1 MDKLKL
7 EYEMKSRGVSVDDL
21 CEAIKISR
29 SAYYRK
35 VNGKSEFTQGEIQAI
50 VDYLGLASPMGIFFQ
65 EKVS

>member
-7 EYEMKSRGVSVDDL
+7 EYEMKVRGISVDDL
-21 CEAIKISR
+21 CHAVGISR

-35 VNGKSEFTQGEIQAI
+35 VSGKSEFTQGEIQKI
-50 VDYLGLASPMGIFFQ
+50 VDLLELSSPMGIFFH

>member
-7 EYEMKSRGVSVDDL
+7 EYEMKTRGVSVDEL
-21 CEAIKISR
+21 CHAVGISR

-35 VNGKSEFTQGEIQAI
+35 VSGKSEFTQGEIQKI
-50 VDYLGLASPMGIFFQ
+50 VDYLGLNSPMGIFFT

>member
-7 EYEMKSRGVSVDDL
+7 EYEMKKRGVSVDDL
-21 CEAIKISR
+21 CNAVGISR

-35 VNGKSEFTQGEIQAI
+35 VNGKSGFTQGEIQKI
-50 VDYLGLASPMGIFFQ
+50 VDYLGLSSPMGIFFA

>member
-1 MDKLKL
+1 MNKLKL

-21 CEAIKISR
+21 CKAIGISR

-35 VNGKSEFTQGEIQAI
+35 VNGTSEFTQGEIQAI
-50 VDYLGLASPMGIFFQ
+50 VDFLGLQTPMGVFFA